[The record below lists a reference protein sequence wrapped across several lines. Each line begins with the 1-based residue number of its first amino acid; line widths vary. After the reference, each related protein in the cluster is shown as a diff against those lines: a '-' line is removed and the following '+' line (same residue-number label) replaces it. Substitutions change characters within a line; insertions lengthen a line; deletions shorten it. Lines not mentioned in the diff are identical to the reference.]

1 MADLYK
7 SVIKMEGIVYEKL
20 FDNKGNFDL
29 SRIIPEPKDV
39 NDDWW
44 RLNNWGTN
52 RNTQETEII
61 NNDTIRIVT
70 DWGIPDKIFEAF
82 MERYAE
88 EKDIEILFAHESS
101 GENTGRYYAED
112 GYWSSVTYDD
122 DTEEAYETFE
132 ECWN

>member
-1 MADLYK
+1 MADLYR

-20 FDNKGNFDL
+20 FDNEGNFDL
-29 SRIIPEPKDV
+29 NKIIPEPKDV

-44 RLNNWGTN
+44 RFNNWGTN

-61 NNDTIRIVT
+61 DNNTIRIIT
-70 DWGIPDKIFEAF
+70 DWGIPDKVFEAF
-82 MERYAE
+82 MEKYLE
-88 EKDIEILFAHESS
+88 EKDIEILYAHESS
-101 GENTGRYYAED
+101 GENAGRYYAED

-122 DTEEAYETFE
+122 DSEEAYETFE